1 MKREEPSIDTLNTG
15 SRLKGFQYWQSG
27 LLYGGYMASGIL
39 ENDFMFSGNGVV
51 PWHGIGTVL
60 DGVLTSEDAIREA
73 RLDWQVEQTPVY
85 SANNWAAPIPGYM
98 ANVRSDTGE
107 VLGIVGEKYRVAQ
120 NRDVF
125 AFADELIGTNKVKC
139 TYETAGSL
147 WNGRRVFML
156 VNMPKGR
163 IVGDEY
169 LPYLCISNAHD
180 GASSLLALLVGIRV
194 VCANTLQAA
203 LRSAKRKISIRHLS
217 GMEIRKEE
225 ALKTMGAASK
235 YFHDLE
241 VFASELAGKKVN
253 IGKVLDKLFPASKA
267 MSTRQ
272 VKSNREVKELIKNIL
287 RQKDD
292 LQNFKGTAWGAY
304 QAISDWRSNAEPKRR
319 TATYA
324 DNKMALFLDG
334 DPVLKEAQD
343 IILELAA

>member
-1 MKREEPSIDTLNTG
+1 MDSPVC
-15 SRLKGFQYWQSG
+15 
-27 LLYGGYMASGIL
+27 YGGFMASGIL
-39 ENDFMFSGNGVV
+39 EHDFMVSGRGVV
-51 PWHGIGTVL
+51 PWHGIGSVL

-73 RLDWQVEQTPVY
+73 RLDWQVEQAPVY
-85 SANNWAAPIPGYM
+85 SANNWAAPISGYM
-98 ANVRSDTGE
+98 ANVRNDTGE

-147 WNGRRVFML
+147 FNGRRVFML

-169 LPYLCISNAHD
+169 QPYLCLSNAHD
-180 GASSLLALLVGIRV
+180 GSSALQIFLTGLRI
-194 VCANTLQAA
+194 CCFNSLHAA

-217 GMEIRKEE
+217 SMETRKEE

-241 VFASELAGKKVN
+241 VFASELAGKKVS
-253 IGKVLDKLFPASKA
+253 IGKVLDKLFPDSKD

-272 VKSNREVKELIKNIL
+272 MKSNREVKELIKAL
-287 RQKDD
+287 LKRKDD

-304 QAISDWRSNAEPKRR
+304 QAIADFRSNTEPKRR

-324 DNKMALFLDG
+324 QNKLVQFIDG

>member
-1 MKREEPSIDTLNTG
+1 MTPQIWEAIWKTFSID
-15 SRLKGFQYWQSG
+15 SPVC
-27 LLYGGYMASGIL
+27 YGGFMASGIL
-39 ENDFMFSGNGVV
+39 ENDFMVSGMGVV
-51 PWHGIGTVL
+51 PWHGIGSVL

-73 RLDWQVEQTPVY
+73 KLNWQVEQAPVY
-85 SANNWAAPIPGYM
+85 SANNWAVPISGYM

-147 WNGRRVFML
+147 WNGRRIFML

-169 LPYLCISNAHD
+169 NPFLCLSNAHD
-180 GASSLLALLVGIRV
+180 GTSALQVFLTGIRV
-194 VCANTLQAA
+194 VCNNTLQAA

-217 GMEIRKEE
+217 SMETRKEE

-241 VFASELAGKKVN
+241 IFASELAGKKIN

-267 MSTRQ
+267 MSSRQ
-272 VKSNREVKELIKNIL
+272 MKSNREVKELIKTL
-287 RQKDD
+287 LKQKDD

-304 QAISDWRSNAEPKRR
+304 NAIADWRSNTEPKRR
-319 TATYA
+319 TMTYA